1 MVRLQ
6 NVTFLHSLYLIVYEQ
21 VEDYTLQ
28 INEMKELFRKRS
40 SDFNMIQAGFK
51 EIKEFQ
57 KRKAEMEQE
66 LTDVREGGA
75 TQNIKCF
82 LLKSGGSFSGFN
94 NYELFIL

>member
-66 LTDVREGGA
+66 LTDVREGG
-75 TQNIKCF
+75 
-82 LLKSGGSFSGFN
+82 
-94 NYELFIL
+94 

>member
-66 LTDVREGGA
+66 LTDVREGGGN
-75 TQNIKCF
+75 TKHKMFPVEEWWFFFWVQ
-82 LLKSGGSFSGFN
+82 
-94 NYELFIL
+94 